1 MSAIGYVTKTNDGSF
16 KGNIRTLMVNA
27 KITILPVTSPNPKG
41 PHFRIFADGNVELGA
56 AWNKVSKDKGTEYI
70 SLVLR
75 DPSFG
80 TLYANLGPAARQDDE
95 DTYAIIWNP
104 ATN

>member
-1 MSAIGYVTKTNDGSF
+1 MSAIGYVTKLNDGSF
-16 KGNIRTLMVNA
+16 KGNIRTLTVSA
-27 KITILPVTSPNPKG
+27 KITILPIASPSPKG

-56 AWNKVSKDKGTEYI
+56 AWNKVSKQGTEYI

-80 TLYANLGPAARQDDE
+80 TIYGNLGPAAGQDDE

-104 ATN
+104 AN